1 MNNRRIAIFSLMALF
16 ALIFAF
22 SAFAQGEPTP
32 TPTTPVIFD
41 LGGIVASLLVYLGYL
56 AGLATACQAAINKA
70 KPVILDPLC
79 ESLKLGEQGRLIE
92 MYIAQAVFAVIGFM
106 TMGWVEP
113 VKVALAPVLT
123 VLPIPDG
130 GVIVL
135 SLVLVIAG
143 QEIIYGLIKGLKGF
157 QDSLG
162 ALGTSPTPTTTR

>member
-1 MNNRRIAIFSLMALF
+1 MNNRRLATFTLVALF

-22 SAFAQGEPTP
+22 SAFAQDAPIETP
-32 TPTTPVIFD
+32 PVVVAFD
-41 LGGIVASLLVYLGYL
+41 LGAIVASLLVYLGYL

-79 ESLKLGEQGRLIE
+79 EALKLGEQGRLIE

-106 TMGWVEP
+106 TLGWVEP
-113 VKVALAPVLT
+113 VKVALAPVLA

-157 QDSLG
+157 QESLG
-162 ALGTSPTPTTTR
+162 ELPKAA

>member
-1 MNNRRIAIFSLMALF
+1 MNNRHLAILSLMLLF

-22 SAFAQGEPTP
+22 SAFAQGDTPPTP
-32 TPTTPVIFD
+32 PVVVAFD
-41 LGGIVASLLVYLGYL
+41 LGAIVASLLVYLGYL
-56 AGLATACQAAINKA
+56 AGLATACQAAINKS

-106 TMGWVEP
+106 TLGWVEP

-143 QEIIYGLIKGLKGF
+143 QEIIYGVIKGLRGF

-162 ALGTSPTPTTTR
+162 ELPPNTAPLR

>member
-1 MNNRRIAIFSLMALF
+1 MRLKLLALAILLLVIAIPVAMVA
-16 ALIFAF
+16 
-22 SAFAQGEPTP
+22 AQDVPPVEPPQTA
-32 TPTTPVIFD
+32 FD
-41 LGGIVASLLVYLGYL
+41 LGAIVASLLVYLGYL

-79 ESLKLGEQGRLIE
+79 EALKLGEQGRLIE

-106 TMGWVEP
+106 TLGWVEP
-113 VKVALAPVLT
+113 VKVALAPVLA

-157 QDSLG
+157 QESLG
-162 ALGTSPTPTTTR
+162 ELPKA